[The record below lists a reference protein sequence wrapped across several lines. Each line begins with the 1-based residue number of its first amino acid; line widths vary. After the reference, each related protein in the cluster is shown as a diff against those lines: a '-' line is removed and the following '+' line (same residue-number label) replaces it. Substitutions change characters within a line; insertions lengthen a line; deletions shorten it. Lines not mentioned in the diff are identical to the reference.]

1 MTHVELLPVF
11 DLATVNEFSDKV
23 ADIQQPF
30 SHLCEVNSAV
40 KSSEFAA
47 YCASGSTVEE
57 VLNQLKQS
65 DSQDKPAG
73 SGAE

>member
-1 MTHVELLPVF
+1 MTHIELLPVF

-30 SHLCEVNSAV
+30 SRLCEVNSAV

-47 YCASGSTVEE
+47 IATAVRRSKRC
-57 VLNQLKQS
+57 
-65 DSQDKPAG
+65 
-73 SGAE
+73 